1 MIHHGDEKIE
11 QNDNI
16 DDGEGTKHEHAPEP
30 GELLDAS
37 QLKVVQ
43 INQTKYGPEQSL
55 NGFPKATKRR
65 FDYNSG
71 YIYVV
76 ILKKYIQQI
85 CNFLALLFIFR
96 TL

>member
-30 GELLDAS
+30 GELLDAG

-43 INQTKYGPEQSL
+43 IDQPKNGPKQSL
-55 NGFPKATKRR
+55 SRFPEARKTQR
-65 FDYNSG
+65 
-71 YIYVV
+71 
-76 ILKKYIQQI
+76 
-85 CNFLALLFIFR
+85 
-96 TL
+96 